1 MRQHKYCNKIHSPIK
16 KEAGQSSESINKVEV
31 SIISYCDAMASLEN
45 KSEIWKLI
53 KVICIY
59 TSALP
64 TCYTVFT
71 EEIKGK

>member
-1 MRQHKYCNKIHSPIK
+1 
-16 KEAGQSSESINKVEV
+16 
-31 SIISYCDAMASLEN
+31 MASLEN

-71 EEIKGK
+71 EEIKGKWNCQK